1 MAGLTVDD
9 LIAMEEIKRL
19 KYKYVRC
26 LDQKRWDDIA
36 ECFVPD
42 AVASYGG
49 GAWAFEGRD
58 AILDFLRSSMGSEKF
73 LSGHRVGQP
82 EIDITGADTA
92 KAIWALSDT
101 VAQLEFGV
109 DIRGGAFYEDEYVKV
124 DGEWKIKSTG
134 YKRTYEEMEPRSSD
148 ITVTASLFETD
159 GRSSLGG

>member
-36 ECFVPD
+36 ECFVPA

-82 EIDITGADTA
+82 EIDITGPDTA

-134 YKRTYEEMEPRSSD
+134 YKRTFEEMEPRSAD
-148 ITVTASLFETD
+148 ITLTASLFETD

>member
-1 MAGLTVDD
+1 MSLTVDD

-26 LDQKRWDDIA
+26 LDQKKWDDIA

-82 EIDITGADTA
+82 EIDITGPDTA

-134 YKRTYEEMEPRSSD
+134 YKRTYEEMEPRAD
-148 ITVTASLFETD
+148 NITLTASLFETD

>member
-1 MAGLTVDD
+1 MNVED
-9 LIAMEEIKRL
+9 LVEIEQIKRL
-19 KYKYVRC
+19 KYRYVRC
-26 LDQKRWDDIA
+26 LDQKRWDEI
-36 ECFVPD
+36 EKCFVQN

-58 AILDFLRSSMGSEKF
+58 AILDFLRTSMGSEKF

-82 EIDITGADTA
+82 EIDITGPDSAT
-92 KAIWALSDT
+92 AIWALSDT

-109 DIRGGAFYEDEYVKV
+109 DIRGGAFYEDTYIKV

-134 YKRTYEEMEPRSSD
+134 YKRTYEEMEPRSAD
-148 ITVTASLFETD
+148 ITLTASLFETD

>member
-1 MAGLTVDD
+1 MPGLTVDD
-9 LIAMEEIKRL
+9 LIAIEEIKRL

-26 LDQKRWDDIA
+26 LDQKKWDDIA

-58 AILDFLRSSMGSEKF
+58 AILEFLRTSMGSEKF

-82 EIDITGADTA
+82 EIDITGPETA

-109 DIRGGAFYEDEYVKV
+109 DIRGGAFYEDTYVKV

-134 YKRTYEEMEPRSSD
+134 YKRTYEEMEPRAD
-148 ITVTASLFETD
+148 NITLTASLFETD